1 MDQRGDE
8 IHASTTEASGG
19 SREGVVRWVLVIGL
33 LLVVALLS
41 IIWITGALTQDDG
54 PDSQYNLN
62 REIQETEST
71 GAAEGEPIM
80 PGPETG
86 NTTAGATGKESNT
99 RVVTHPQATAT
110 PGDAP
115 AGDPTNTAQ

>member
-19 SREGVVRWVLVIGL
+19 SREGVVRWVLIIGL

-41 IIWITGALTQDDG
+41 IIWITGALTQ
-54 PDSQYNLN
+54 PEEDSHYNVS
-62 REIQETEST
+62 RELQET
-71 GAAEGEPIM
+71 GATDAERGEPIM
-80 PGPETG
+80 PAPETVDS
-86 NTTAGATGKESNT
+86 TAGTAGTEGDSRT
-99 RVVTHPQATAT
+99 VVHPEATAT

>member
-8 IHASTTEASGG
+8 IHSSTTEASGG

-33 LLVVALLS
+33 LLVVVLFAV
-41 IIWITGALTQDDG
+41 IVMIGTGSQDNGD
-54 PDSQYNLN
+54 DSHFNKN
-62 REIQETEST
+62 NEILHDRKADE
-71 GAAEGEPIM
+71 ARGEPTM
-80 PGPETG
+80 PAFESG
-86 NTTAGATGKESNT
+86 TTAAPTTS
-99 RVVTHPQATAT
+99 AT